1 MSPLFW
7 GSLSDTLGRRPIYIY
22 SFSVYI
28 VSNIV
33 LSLSPNFPVLLVFRG
48 LQAAGSASTV
58 SIGTST
64 VDVFDALKT
73 PQVHEPRLTGIL
85 SGNGVIQ
92 DIATPDERGAFISF
106 YQASMLAPLVD
117 ISSKC
122 HDADVLVV
130 QSAISALPLGLLLA
144 DCWPT
149 FSVSGELT
157 PSDAR

>member
-58 SIGTST
+58 SIGTSS
-64 VDVFDALKT
+64 LRHPQT
-73 PQVHEPRLTGIL
+73 PQFQVPRLTGIL

-117 ISSKC
+117 MPSKC

-130 QSAISALPLGLLLA
+130 QSAISALPLGPLLA

-149 FSVSGELT
+149 FSVSGKLT
-157 PSDAR
+157 ALDAR